1 MKSQVN
7 ILNFGIELDYQLNLN
22 IFNEKLIVNRF
33 VNFLFWAFFTL
44 KIFTLKSS

>member
-33 VNFLFWAFFTL
+33 VNFLF
-44 KIFTLKSS
+44 